1 MQGVQGQSM
10 GGAKT
15 PNALQPKKK
24 NHIKKKQRCNEFNK
38 DFKIGPHQNKKIFK
52 KKKVTEINPVPSLT
66 IDLRD

>member
-1 MQGVQGQSM
+1 MPCSQ
-10 GGAKT
+10 K
-15 PNALQPKKK
+15 KKK
-24 NHIKKKQRCNEFNK
+24 NHLKKKQRCNEFNK